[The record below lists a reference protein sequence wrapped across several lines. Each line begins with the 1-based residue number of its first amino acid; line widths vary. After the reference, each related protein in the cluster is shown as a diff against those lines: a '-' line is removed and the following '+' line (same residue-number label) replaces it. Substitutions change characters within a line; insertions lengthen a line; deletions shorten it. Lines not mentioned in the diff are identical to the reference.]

1 MTITTE
7 QVKELRDKTSVSVM
21 QCRKALEE
29 AEGDMEKA
37 IILLR
42 KKGSEMAEKK
52 SDRNASDGRVFI
64 KTENQKAVVVTLNCE
79 TDFVAQN
86 QGFIDC
92 GEAILNIAWT
102 EGVEK
107 AKESAPAL
115 INDAVLKTGENIQLG
130 SIDAYEGETI
140 GSYIHFN
147 GKTAALVVMKGGSVE
162 VAKDIAMHASAMKPT
177 YLKTEDIKQADKDA
191 VIEVLKKEVDESG
204 KPEDIKAKMLE
215 GKIDAYFKEQ
225 TLLEQGFFKNPEQTI
240 GKLASSNNGEI
251 VSFKLY
257 TLG

>member
-1 MTITTE
+1 
-7 QVKELRDKTSVSVM
+7 M

-29 AEGDMEKA
+29 AQGDMEKA

-52 SDRNASDGRVFI
+52 SDRTAADGRIFI
-64 KTENQKAVVVTLNCE
+64 KSEGGRAVVLTLHCE

-92 GEAILNIAWT
+92 AEGILAATWDG
-102 EGVEK
+102 GVEK
-107 AKESAPAL
+107 GKEAAPAL

-130 SIDAYEGETI
+130 SIDDYAGDVI
-140 GSYIHFN
+140 GTYTHFN
-147 GKTAALVVMKGGSVE
+147 GKTAALVVMKGGTVE
-162 VAKDIAMHASAMKPT
+162 VAKDIAMHITAMKPV
-177 YLKTEDIKQADKDA
+177 YLKSEDIKESDREA
-191 VIEVLKKEVDESG
+191 VIDVLKKEVDESG
-204 KPEDIKAKMLE
+204 KPEDIKAKMME
-215 GKIDAYFKEQ
+215 GKIAGYFKEQ
-225 TLLEQGFFKNPEQTI
+225 TLLDQSFFKQPEITI
-240 GKLASSNNGEI
+240 AKLASDNGGEV

>member
-1 MTITTE
+1 MVITTE

-52 SDRNASDGRVFI
+52 SDRTAADGRIFI
-64 KTENQKAVVVTLNCE
+64 KSEGGRAVVLTLHCE

-92 GEAILNIAWT
+92 AEGILAAVWGG
-102 EGVEK
+102 GVEK
-107 AKESAPAL
+107 GKEAAPAL

-130 SIDAYEGETI
+130 SIDDYAGDVI
-140 GSYIHFN
+140 GTYTHFN
-147 GKTAALVVMKGGSVE
+147 GKTAALVTMKGGTIE
-162 VAKDIAMHASAMKPT
+162 VAKDIAMHITAMKPV
-177 YLKTEDIKQADKDA
+177 YLKSEDIKESDREA
-191 VIEVLKKEVDESG
+191 VIDVLKKEVDESG
-204 KPEDIKAKMLE
+204 KPEDIKAKMME
-215 GKIDAYFKEQ
+215 GKIAGYFKEQ
-225 TLLEQGFFKNPEQTI
+225 TLLDQSFFKQPELPI
-240 GKLASSNNGEI
+240 AKLASDTGGEV